1 MEEKAKVLNDTEAGE
16 VIIRTA
22 HPVVV
27 ESFYK
32 TKELGRF
39 VLVRG
44 NDVVAGGII
53 AHAVSL
59 NQ

>member
-1 MEEKAKVLNDTEAGE
+1 
-16 VIIRTA
+16 
-22 HPVVV
+22 V

-53 AHAVSL
+53 AHAVA
-59 NQ
+59 